1 MAGSNTEIVLLTPEP
16 IVVHMNSAFLYYDS
30 FEYNVFFSIFFLR
43 FIFIQWRMHIG
54 AHVFQPCLQSSLC
67 LWPLFDQ

>member
-30 FEYNVFFSIFFLR
+30 FEYNVFFSV
-43 FIFIQWRMHIG
+43 
-54 AHVFQPCLQSSLC
+54 VFS
-67 LWPLFDQ
+67 

>member
-30 FEYNVFFSIFFLR
+30 FEYNVFFSVVFSWIYFYPVAHAYR
-43 FIFIQWRMHIG
+43 